1 MENYDVIEKL
11 GKGAQGAVY
20 LVKDKRNND
29 EECVLKKV
37 ECCDEAEA
45 DKAFREVQD
54 LPTVS
59 YSDANSRVCN
69 AQALALET
77 LKHKYVCGYR
87 ELFVNWDRD
96 VRGRATD
103 GRKANH
109 GLYRHRLCMFAL

>member
-20 LVKDKRNND
+20 LVKDKRNNF

-37 ECCDEAEA
+37 ECTDEAEA
-45 DKAFREVQD
+45 DKAFREVACPIVRQ
-54 LPTVS
+54 LLLNRSLLTS
-59 YSDANSRVCN
+59 
-69 AQALALET
+69 QALALET

-96 VRGRATD
+96 VSAQ
-103 GRKANH
+103 RKST
-109 GLYRHRLCMFAL
+109 GY